1 MADCNLLLGYYTGET
16 VRPLGVVKPPVKY
29 KNKQSFLNLYVIDNG
44 KTMLLG
50 RQWLAEL
57 GIKLP
62 KTSEFHKVSN
72 DSFNFGKFSSRY
84 CEVFADELGQFTGGQ
99 VSIHVRESARPVYMR
114 AQPLACALREPVGRA
129 LDDLVRD
136 DVLTPVDRSD
146 WATPIVPVVK
156 RDGNI
161 RICADYKLTLYKRL
175 DVDRYAL
182 P

>member
-1 MADCNLLLGYYTGET
+1 
-16 VRPLGVVKPPVKY
+16 
-29 KNKQSFLNLYVIDNG
+29 
-44 KTMLLG
+44 
-50 RQWLAEL
+50 
-57 GIKLP
+57 
-62 KTSEFHKVSN
+62 
-72 DSFNFGKFSSRY
+72 
-84 CEVFADELGQFTGGQ
+84 
-99 VSIHVRESARPVYMR
+99 MR

-161 RICADYKLTLYKRL
+161 RICADYKLTLYKML